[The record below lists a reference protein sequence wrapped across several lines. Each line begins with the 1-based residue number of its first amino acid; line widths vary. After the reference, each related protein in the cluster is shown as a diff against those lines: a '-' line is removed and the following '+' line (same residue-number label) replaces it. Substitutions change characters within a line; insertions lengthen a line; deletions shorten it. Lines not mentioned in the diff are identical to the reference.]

1 MIVNDTD
8 DPSAQKMNII
18 TFLCFLYVN
27 TAKNVVLHNLV
38 RSWCG
43 GGFIAND
50 LVMLHSVYSSEHIH
64 V

>member
-27 TAKNVVLHNLV
+27 TSKNVVLHNLV
-38 RSWCG
+38 RSGSG